1 MDAVVEAVRPS
12 DGTQDA
18 EASREAIKGCLSEV
32 LDRFPD
38 ADLLALSEEQ
48 RDFGIE
54 LYVAFDVFQRYAL
67 DVGKTIQAKAPNA
80 AAAVGRL
87 KDVKD
92 YIRQT
97 VAAEFRRLRDI
108 GQRLRGG
115 RIAEVVQTALVKALQ
130 VFEHYHQ

>member
-18 EASREAIKGCLSEV
+18 EASRESIKGCLSEV
-32 LDRFPD
+32 LGRFPD
-38 ADLLALSEEQ
+38 ADLLALNDEQ

-54 LYVAFDVFQRYAL
+54 IYVALDVFQRYVL
-67 DVGKTIQAKAPNA
+67 DLGKIIQDKAPSATA
-80 AAAVGRL
+80 ALGRL

-97 VAAEFRRLRDI
+97 VAAEFRRLAVA

-115 RIAEVVQTALVKALQ
+115 RIAEVVQTALLKELQ